1 MIVLEP
7 RSPLWSNPY
16 RIEVI
21 ITSLTEML
29 ELPNFGYKTRSTV
42 SFESLDKTL
51 LMTSW
56 TEIITESI
64 EMSIFSKDTGL
75 ELASLVIVA
84 KFPF

>member
-1 MIVLEP
+1 
-7 RSPLWSNPY
+7 
-16 RIEVI
+16 
-21 ITSLTEML
+21 ML
-29 ELPNFGYKTRSTV
+29 ELPNFGYKTRSTI

-64 EMSIFSKDTGL
+64 EKSIFSKDTGL

-84 KFPF
+84 KFPV

>member
-1 MIVLEP
+1 
-7 RSPLWSNPY
+7 
-16 RIEVI
+16 
-21 ITSLTEML
+21 ML
-29 ELPNFGYKTRSTV
+29 ELPNFGYKTRSAV

-64 EMSIFSKDTGL
+64 EKSIFSKDTGP